1 MATTARWICHPA
13 AFSLAA
19 LALSACGFT
28 GNMRH
33 DPGFASF
40 QSPSLIPGAD
50 REFALSLGPVP
61 IRLATMISRPLLHDE
76 PWIPDVLR
84 TIRAVRVY
92 TYHIGDDD
100 TETRHHLEDTRAEL
114 LEDGWEPIVVM
125 REDGGFASAFV
136 MQPDPSTVRG
146 LVVMVLDDEEL
157 VLVNV
162 MGKMTPKALG
172 TIIEELDLDLPRMD
186 VEIV

>member
-1 MATTARWICHPA
+1 MATTARWICHLA

-19 LALSACGFT
+19 LVLCACGFT

-92 TYHIGDDD
+92 TYHIGDD

-136 MQPDPSTVRG
+136 MQPDPTTVRG
-146 LVVMVLDDEEL
+146 LVVMVLDDDEL

>member
-1 MATTARWICHPA
+1 MATTSRWIYRLA
-13 AFSLAA
+13 AFGLSAFA
-19 LALSACGFT
+19 VSACGFT

-40 QSPSLIPGAD
+40 QSPSLIPGAH

-61 IRLATMISRPLLHDE
+61 IRVATMISRPLLNDE

-92 TYHIGDDD
+92 TYRIGDDD
-100 TETRHHLEDTRAEL
+100 TEARHHLEDTRAEL
-114 LEDGWEPIVVM
+114 LEDGWEPVVVV

-136 MQPDPSTVRG
+136 MQPDPTTVRG
-146 LVVMVLDDEEL
+146 LVVMVLEDEEL

-172 TIIEELDLDLPRMD
+172 AIIEELDLDLPRMD
-186 VEIV
+186 VDIV

>member
-1 MATTARWICHPA
+1 MCCARFGPYAFTPTTSGTTRRRATIWKI
-13 AFSLAA
+13 
-19 LALSACGFT
+19 
-28 GNMRH
+28 
-33 DPGFASF
+33 
-40 QSPSLIPGAD
+40 
-50 REFALSLGPVP
+50 
-61 IRLATMISRPLLHDE
+61 
-76 PWIPDVLR
+76 
-84 TIRAVRVY
+84 
-92 TYHIGDDD
+92 
-100 TETRHHLEDTRAEL
+100 RAEL

-172 TIIEELDLDLPRMD
+172 AVIEELNLDLPRMD